1 MVTFPLEHHAVVAL
15 DFSAQ
20 FHDAE
25 VARFADVFFSFK
37 KDQDGGDVEDGQLAT
52 RFGDSFDI
60 DVDHGELGEVFL
72 DQALYLG
79 FEAFAYAAGGG

>member
-15 DFSAQ
+15 DFGAQ

-37 KDQDGGDVEDGQLAT
+37 KDQDGGDVKDGQLAA

-60 DVDHGELGEVFL
+60 DVDHGEPGEVFL
-72 DQALYLG
+72 DQVLHFG